1 MNTTLDLVQLME
13 MEQRKRAQFI
23 NSISGFRSVALIGT
37 TDTQGQT
44 NLAIFSSIVHIGSNP
59 PLLSFIMR
67 PDSVE
72 RHTLTN
78 IMDTGFYTINHINAD
93 MYEKAHQTSARYPK
107 SVSEF
112 DAAQLTPVF
121 KNDFVAPFVAESQI
135 QIGMEFRERIEININ
150 QTSMIIGEIK
160 FVHYPTNCLLEDG
173 FIDIE
178 KAGTI
183 TSTGLDSYH
192 TTQVLKRLEYAK
204 P

>member
-37 TDTQGQT
+37 SDTKGQN

-78 IMDTGFYTINHINAD
+78 IMETGFYTINHINAD

-107 SVSEF
+107 NVSEF
-112 DAAQLTPVF
+112 DAAQLTPSY

-135 QIGMEFRERIEININ
+135 QIGMEFKERLEISIN

-160 FVHYPTNCLLEDG
+160 FVHYPANCLLEDG

-183 TSTGLDSYH
+183 TSAGLDSYH
-192 TTQVLKRLEYAK
+192 TTQLLQRLQYAK

>member
-1 MNTTLDLVQLME
+1 MNTTLNFVQLMD

-37 TDTQGQT
+37 TDTKEQT
-44 NLAIFSSIVHIGSNP
+44 NLAIFSSIVHIVSNP

-78 IMDTGFYTINHINAD
+78 ILDTGFYTINHINAD

-160 FVHYPTNCLLEDG
+160 FVHYPTSCLLEDG

>member
-37 TDTQGQT
+37 TDTNGQT

-78 IMDTGFYTINHINAD
+78 IMETGFYTINHINAD

-107 SVSEF
+107 NVSEF
-112 DAAQLTPVF
+112 DAAQLTPSY

-135 QIGMEFRERIEININ
+135 QIGMEFKERLEIRIN

-160 FVHYPTNCLLEDG
+160 FVHYPDNCLLDDG

-183 TSTGLDSYH
+183 TSAGLDSYH